1 MLTLFSFYPF
11 FWCCA
16 HSSVGLRVGGFSLVL
31 VLRSAGFYNKSLAS
45 GMVCWEEYEV
55 YVDGFFLLPLEPT
68 SGFFM
73 FSNTLLCLCSFFM
86 GLQLQVASE

>member
-11 FWCCA
+11 SWCCA

-31 VLRSAGFYNKSLAS
+31 VLRSAGFYNKS

-55 YVDGFFLLPLEPT
+55 YVDGFFLLPLEST
-68 SGFFM
+68 CGFFM

>member
-1 MLTLFSFYPF
+1 M
-11 FWCCA
+11 
-16 HSSVGLRVGGFSLVL
+16 GLRVGGFSLVL

-68 SGFFM
+68 CVFFM